1 MNNTIAFY
9 QSHGTYTD
17 PETSLSLDDDNTS
30 DIADLVRIVQ
40 GNMIH
45 AHWLPRY
52 GLDIAE
58 ERRQKEMNIRM
69 FVKRVMNIR
78 DLAGGFTLK
87 EPHPKDKRSI
97 GTCRDFTVAL
107 TALLRER
114 GIPARELC
122 GFATY
127 FTPGRYEDHWIC
139 EWWNEKENR
148 WVLTDPQIDQF
159 QRETLGLDFDT
170 LDMPRDRFITGARG
184 WLMCRKE
191 NIDPSLFGIFDF
203 HGMDFIKG
211 NLIRHVA
218 ALNKIPLLPWDC
230 WGLITAGYD
239 SMKESDRSFLDE
251 LARLADDPDG
261 NSDRIR
267 SLYAKDSRIRMQ
279 GTVTSYCCSGAL
291 EVNTPAD

>member
-1 MNNTIAFY
+1 MNNAIEYYRA
-9 QSHGTYTD
+9 HGTYTELKEEKELTD
-17 PETSLSLDDDNTS
+17 AISS

-52 GLDIAE
+52 GLDIPE
-58 ERRQKEMNIRM
+58 ERRQREMNIRM
-69 FVKRVMNIR
+69 FAERVKNIR
-78 DLAGGFTLK
+78 DIAGGLSMK
-87 EPHPKDKRSI
+87 EPHPKEKRSI

-107 TALLRER
+107 TALLREK

-127 FTPGRYEDHWIC
+127 FSPGRYEDHWIC

-148 WVLTDPQIDQF
+148 WVLTDPQIDQL
-159 QRETLGLDFDT
+159 QKDALGIDFNT
-170 LDMPRDRFITGARG
+170 LDMPRDHFVTGARA
-184 WLMCRKE
+184 WRMCREKKH
-191 NIDPSLFGIFDF
+191 DPSLFGIFEY

-211 NLIRHVA
+211 NLIRQVA

-230 WGLITAGYD
+230 WGLINAGYD
-239 SMKESDRSFLDE
+239 SMKENDLSFLDE
-251 LARLADDPDG
+251 LARMADDPDS
-261 NSDRIR
+261 NSGTIQ

-279 GTVTSYCCSGAL
+279 GTVTSYCGPRANN
-291 EVNTPAD
+291 VTTPAE